1 MKKRLLITGAS
12 GFVGYHLI
20 NEALKQGFDV
30 YAAVREGSLIEH
42 LSDLPVH
49 FTHLN
54 YDSED
59 ALLREIDEKAYHY
72 IIHAAG
78 ITKAKSFDVY
88 KEVNA
93 GYTQKLVDAAR
104 RAAIPIEK
112 FILVSSL
119 AALGP
124 LRDIDSLIQDNG
136 NPQPVT
142 SYGKSKLLAE
152 QYLAGVTDLP
162 WLIIRP
168 TAVYGPR
175 ERDLYV
181 IFKTIKQGLDPH
193 IGRFPQQ
200 LSFIYV
206 KDLVRVLV
214 NALGQPVIQ
223 QSYNVSDGEVYSRY
237 ALSEI
242 ARKVLKKRAL
252 RVHIPVLAVNL
263 LASLM
268 EKLYARRKDTP
279 VLNKEKMHEL
289 TAVNWA
295 CDISRLQHDLHFQ
308 PQYKLQQGLE
318 ETLLW
323 YKDQRWL

>member
-20 NEALKQGFDV
+20 NEALKQGFEV
-30 YAAVREGSLIEH
+30 YAAVRKGSLIEH
-42 LSDLPVH
+42 LRDLPVH

-54 YDSED
+54 YNSEEE
-59 ALLREIDEKAYHY
+59 LLKEINGKGYHF

-78 ITKAKSFDVY
+78 ITKAKSFEVY

-93 GYTQKLVDAAR
+93 GYTEKLVNAAR
-104 RAAIPIEK
+104 KAQVPIEK
-112 FILVSSL
+112 FVLVSSL

-124 LRDIDSLIQDNG
+124 LSDLSALIQDDG
-136 NPQPVT
+136 TPQPVT

-152 QYLAGVTDLP
+152 QYLAGIDDLP

-214 NALGQPVIQ
+214 NALTQPLTH
-223 QSYNVSDGEVYSRY
+223 QSYNVSDGEAYSRY

-242 ARKVLKKRAL
+242 ARKVLRKRTL
-252 RVHIPVLAVNL
+252 RVHIPVSVVNL
-263 LASLM
+263 LARLM
-268 EKLYARRKDTP
+268 ERLYARRKDTP
-279 VLNKEKMHEL
+279 VLNKEKMYEL
-289 TAVNWA
+289 TAINWA
-295 CDISRLQHDLHFQ
+295 CDISRLQHDLNFH

>member
-20 NEALKQGFDV
+20 NEALKQGLEV
-30 YAAVREGSLIEH
+30 YAAVRKGSLTEH
-42 LSDLPVH
+42 LRDLPVH

-54 YDSED
+54 YQSEEE
-59 ALLREIDEKAYHY
+59 LLSEIDEKAYHF

-78 ITKAKSFDVY
+78 LTKAKSFEAY
-88 KEVNA
+88 REVNA

-104 RAAIPIEK
+104 KARVPLEK
-112 FILVSSL
+112 FVLVSSL

-124 LRDIDSLIQDNG
+124 LSDLSALIQDDST
-136 NPQPVT
+136 PKPVT

-152 QYLAGVTDLP
+152 QYLQGVDDLP
-162 WLIIRP
+162 WLILRP

-181 IFKTIKQGLDPH
+181 IFKTINSGLDPH
-193 IGRFPQQ
+193 IGRSPQQ

-206 KDLVRVLV
+206 KDLARVLV
-214 NALGQPVIQ
+214 SSLFQPLAGR
-223 QSYNVSDGEVYSRY
+223 SYNVSDGEIYSRY

-242 ARKVLKKRAL
+242 ARKILRKRAMRL
-252 RVHIPVLAVNL
+252 HIPVSMVNL
-263 LASLM
+263 LAVLM
-268 EKLYARRKDTP
+268 DRLYARRKSTP
-279 VLNKEKMHEL
+279 VLNKEKMLEL

-295 CDISRLQHDLHFQ
+295 CDTSRLQQDLHFQ
-308 PQYKLQQGLE
+308 PEYRLQRGLE

-323 YKDQRWL
+323 YKENRWL

>member
-30 YAAVREGSLIEH
+30 YAAVRKGSLIEH
-42 LSDLPVH
+42 LRDLPVH

-54 YDSED
+54 YDSEEE
-59 ALLREIDEKAYHY
+59 LLREIDEKGYHF

-78 ITKAKSFDVY
+78 ITKAKSLEVY
-88 KEVNA
+88 NSVNA

-104 RAAIPIEK
+104 KAAVPIEK
-112 FILVSSL
+112 FVLVSSL

-124 LRDIDSLIQDNG
+124 LNNLSTLIQDDG
-136 NPQPVT
+136 TPQPVT

-152 QYLAGVTDLP
+152 QYLAGIKDLP

-193 IGRFPQQ
+193 IGRFAQQ

-206 KDLVRVLV
+206 KDLARVLV
-214 NALGQPVIQ
+214 DALRQPISHR
-223 QSYNVSDGEVYSRY
+223 SYNVSDGEAYNRY

-242 ARKVLKKRAL
+242 ARAVLKKRAL
-252 RVHIPVLAVNL
+252 RVHIPVSVVNL
-263 LASLM
+263 LARLM
-268 EKLYARRKDTP
+268 ERMYARRKDMP

-289 TAVNWA
+289 TAINWA
-295 CDISRLQHDLHFQ
+295 CDIRRLRQDLNFQ
-308 PQYKLQQGLE
+308 PEYKLQQGLE
-318 ETLLW
+318 ETLRW

>member
-20 NEALKQGFDV
+20 NEALRQGLEV
-30 YAAVREGSLIEH
+30 YAAVRKGSLIEH
-42 LSDLPVH
+42 LRDLPVH

-54 YDSED
+54 YSSE
-59 ALLREIDEKAYHY
+59 AELLSEIDEKAYHF

-78 ITKAKSFDVY
+78 LTKAKSFETY
-88 KEVNA
+88 REVNA

-104 RAAIPIEK
+104 KARVPLEK
-112 FILVSSL
+112 FVLVSSL

-124 LRDIDSLIQDNG
+124 LSDLSALIQDDSS
-136 NPQPVT
+136 PQPVT

-152 QYLAGVTDLP
+152 QYLQGVDDLP
-162 WLIIRP
+162 WLILRP

-181 IFKTIKQGLDPH
+181 IFKTINSGLDPH
-193 IGRFPQQ
+193 IGRSPQQ

-206 KDLVRVLV
+206 KDLARVLV
-214 NALGQPVIQ
+214 SSLFQPLACR
-223 QSYNVSDGEVYSRY
+223 SYNVSDGEIYSRY

-242 ARKVLKKRAL
+242 ARTILRKRTMRL
-252 RVHIPVLAVNL
+252 HIPVSMVNL
-263 LASLM
+263 LAVLM
-268 EKLYARRKDTP
+268 DRLYARSKSTP
-279 VLNKEKMHEL
+279 VLNKEKMLEL

-295 CDISRLQHDLHFQ
+295 CDISRLQQDLHFQ
-308 PQYKLQQGLE
+308 PEYRLQRGLE

-323 YKDQRWL
+323 YKDNRWL